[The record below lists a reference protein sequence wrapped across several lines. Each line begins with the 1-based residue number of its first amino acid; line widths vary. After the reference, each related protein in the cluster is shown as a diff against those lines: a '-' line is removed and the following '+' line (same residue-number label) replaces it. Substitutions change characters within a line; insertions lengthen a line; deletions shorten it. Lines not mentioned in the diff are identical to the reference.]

1 MIKKLNLPLF
11 IALRYLFSKKKQ
23 NIINIISAISVTGI
37 IVGTMALVIVLSVFN
52 GFNNLIESLFSNFD
66 PDLKITA
73 VRGKMFSPTEY
84 PFDEIKNLPDVI
96 HYAEVIEEVALLKY
110 NSQQYVATIKGVPPN
125 YARYTNI
132 DTLIID
138 GAFML
143 EDESTDYA
151 VVGQG
156 IAYNLGLGLSFVDPI
171 RVFVP
176 KKGNQTS
183 LNPARAL
190 NFDYIFPSGVFSV
203 LEEIDSKYM
212 IVPFSFASRLFETE
226 GQISAVELGINSS
239 ANAGRLQKKIQEI
252 LGDSFEIKNKYQQHD
267 LIYKT
272 MQSEK
277 WAAYL
282 ILVFI
287 LIVASFNMLGSL
299 SMLIIDKKEDLFII
313 RGMGADSKLIRKIFL
328 YEGWLISLFGAVIG
342 TLLGIFISWLQIK
355 FGFISLPGAGSFIIT
370 AYPVKIILTD
380 ILIILGVVLGIGF
393 IASWYPVRFISQRF
407 ILHENL

>member
-1 MIKKLNLPLF
+1 LNLPLF

-52 GFNNLIESLFSNFD
+52 GFNSLIESLFSNFD
-66 PDLKITA
+66 PDFKITA
-73 VRGKMFSPTEY
+73 ARGKMFTPPE
-84 PFDEIKNLPDVI
+84 DELEKIKNLPGVI

-110 NSQQYVATIKGVPPN
+110 NTQQYVATIKGVPTN
-125 YARYTNI
+125 YASYTNI

-143 EDESTDYA
+143 EDESMNYA

-156 IAYNLGLGLSFVDPI
+156 VAYNLGLGLSFVDPI

-183 LNPARAL
+183 MNPARAL
-190 NFDYIFPSGVFSV
+190 NYDYIFPSGVFSV
-203 LEEIDSKYM
+203 LEEIDSRYM
-212 IVPFSFASRLFETE
+212 IVPFGFASRLFETD
-226 GQISAVELGINSS
+226 GQISAVELGIEKNANS
-239 ANAGRLQKKIQEI
+239 GKLQKSIQDI
-252 LGDSFEIKNKYQQHD
+252 LGNSFEVKDKYQQHD

-299 SMLIIDKKEDLFII
+299 SMLIIDKKEDLFIL
-313 RGMGADSKLIRKIFL
+313 RGMGADSRLIRQIFL
-328 YEGWLISLFGAVIG
+328 FEGWLISLFGAVIG
-342 TLLGIFISWLQIK
+342 SLLGIFITWLQIK
-355 FGFISLPGAGSFIIT
+355 FELVSLPGAGSFIIT
-370 AYPVKIILTD
+370 AYPVKIILSD

-393 IASWYPVRFISQRF
+393 IASWYPVKFISHKF
-407 ILHENL
+407 ILETNL